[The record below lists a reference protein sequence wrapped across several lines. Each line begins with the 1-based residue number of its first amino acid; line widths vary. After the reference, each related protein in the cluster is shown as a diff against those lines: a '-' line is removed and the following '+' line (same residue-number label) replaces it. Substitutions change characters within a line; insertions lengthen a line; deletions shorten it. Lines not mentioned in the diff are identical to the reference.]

1 MSPRNRKILNQVRN
15 LGGAVVLGTI
25 FWIFIDPNIQ
35 KPIDVREI
43 LLILFGLPAGAAA
56 LAVQIDRK
64 SEI

>member
-1 MSPRNRKILNQVRN
+1 VSPRNRKILNQVRN